1 MARAIVLL
9 CMCVALSASALRV
22 PFGKAKPAL
31 PPPPPEPTAPWE
43 APLLKAVAAPY
54 FAYPAAI
61 VQSRAVIESV
71 FGTPSSTFEDNLR
84 EPAAGFLA
92 LYSPLGVLEG
102 CLCLALAGAVA
113 LEPEDRSRVGA
124 ALAGTSI
131 ATLGALA
138 LAFATGLDPAN
149 APALAAFAALTATTC
164 ALGIRAAGSV
174 DDPIAMYKE
183 DALEII
189 PFGTEE
195 KPSETEITSFFY
207 RSSTLTGILVGLSF
221 LASPLSPIA
230 LFDTPEGP
238 ATHLMRQE
246 LGIYIVFLLAPIQ
259 AALFRA
265 AKAGTLADATTRAT
279 NIVTGGSNRRLNSDL
294 LLLLVLLTSEFD
306 PLLARSVL
314 LPARLRR
321 TLPSR
326 GGHSSFRRSAA
337 GQRILRCGNRG
348 AGRPCRRWPGADEY
362 RRGFLGRLH
371 RVVLLLLPGGAGR
384 GGVNGRQRKP

>member
-1 MARAIVLL
+1 MTKTKFVAIFSQVTGLRRRIFVLPVPVL
-9 CMCVALSASALRV
+9 SRCCLFGLALSTTSALRMPSV
-22 PFGKAKPAL
+22 GRKSKPVL
-31 PPPPPEPTAPWE
+31 PAPEPTAPWE
-43 APLLKAVAAPY
+43 SNLLKAVAAPF

-61 VQSRAVIESV
+61 VQSRPVIENV
-71 FGTPSSTFEDNLR
+71 FGLPSTTFEDNLR

-149 APALAAFAALTATTC
+149 PPALAAFAALTATTG
-164 ALGIRAAGSV
+164 ALGVRAAGSV
-174 DDPIAMYKE
+174 DDPVAVYKA
-183 DALEII
+183 DALALI

-195 KPSETEITSFFY
+195 TPSATEITSLFY
-207 RSSTLTGILVGLSF
+207 RSSTLTGVLVGLSF
-221 LASPLSPIA
+221 IASPLSPIA

-238 ATHLMRQE
+238 TTHLMRQE
-246 LGIYIVFLLAPIQ
+246 LGIYIVFLLAPVQ

-279 NIVTGGSNRRLNSDL
+279 NVITGICCC
-294 LLLLVLLTSEFD
+294 LLVCDGRFQVQAGTEAFAALQPGSDFYDAVTAALGD
-306 PLLARSVL
+306 PAAVGRAQTNTDAAFSVGFVVSCFYFYQAAQAAREE
-314 LPARLRR
+314 A
-321 TLPSR
+321 
-326 GGHSSFRRSAA
+326 
-337 GQRILRCGNRG
+337 
-348 AGRPCRRWPGADEY
+348 
-362 RRGFLGRLH
+362 
-371 RVVLLLLPGGAGR
+371 
-384 GGVNGRQRKP
+384 

>member
-22 PFGKAKPAL
+22 PFGKAKPTL

-149 APALAAFAALTATTC
+149 APALAAFAALTATTG

-279 NIVTGGSNRRLNSDL
+279 NILTGLCCC
-294 LLLLVLLTSEFD
+294 LLVCDGRFQVEAGTAAFAALQPGSEFYDAVTAALGD
-306 PLLARSVL
+306 PAAVGRAQTNTDAAFSVGFIVSCFYFYQAAR
-314 LPARLRR
+314 AEE
-321 TLPSR
+321 
-326 GGHSSFRRSAA
+326 A
-337 GQRILRCGNRG
+337 
-348 AGRPCRRWPGADEY
+348 
-362 RRGFLGRLH
+362 
-371 RVVLLLLPGGAGR
+371 
-384 GGVNGRQRKP
+384 